1 MLQRSSGLL
10 CVETSRVRVLQ
21 YGLKTGGGA
30 VRMVHVTSSRRL
42 HRVKAEDGWVDATGY
57 IGPFYPYFVVF
68 IVLGTR
74 GILVF

>member
-10 CVETSRVRVLQ
+10 CVEASRVRVLQ

-30 VRMVHVTSSRRL
+30 VRIV